1 MTDLGGKPPRGDL
14 SFLERATQDRLSR
27 LCRRYILVA
36 FAYLVLGL
44 LLGTGMVA
52 FGNGNFRF
60 VHVHMLLVGFVLFLI
75 YGIGFKLIPTMFF
88 GLPRVAHIG
97 WAEAQF
103 YLANVGLV
111 GLLAGAVLP
120 VGLGLDRVALLF
132 GLVEAAAGILFVWLM
147 VRTLREGSAKK
158 PG

>member
-1 MTDLGGKPPRGDL
+1 MADL
-14 SFLERATQDRLSR
+14 SFLERSVQDRLHR
-27 LCRRYILVA
+27 LCRRYIGVA

-44 LLGTGMVA
+44 VLGAVMLA
-52 FGNGNFRF
+52 SGNDNLQF

-75 YGIGFKLIPTMFF
+75 YGIGYKLIPTMFF

-103 YLANVGLV
+103 WLANVGLV

-120 VGLGLDRVALLF
+120 VGFGYDRIAAVF
-132 GLVEAAAGILFVWLM
+132 GAVEALAGILFVVLM
-147 VRTLREGSAKK
+147 GRTIREK
-158 PG
+158 